1 MRRRQHYVE
10 MPDDGLVNFRG
21 KLVTPE
27 RAQRAAQHFMEGFD
41 NMPPAER
48 YAWNYAAVSSTFNPS
63 SSPLRYNKWAAK
75 TIKAAGARA
84 LLDDLGL

>member
-1 MRRRQHYVE
+1 MRKHFVE

-21 KLVTPE
+21 NLVTPE
-27 RAQRAAQHFMEGFD
+27 IAQLRARRIMAGFD
-41 NMPPAER
+41 DMSPAER
-48 YAWNYAAVSSTFNPS
+48 YAWNYAVTTKDFNPS
-63 SSPLRYNKWAAK
+63 SSPLRYGKRATK